1 MYILC
6 LSHAKYVKKKIMLLA
21 FLYENPSHLP
31 PRGLTK
37 QRGVCGGGQSNS
49 SILCYIP

>member
-6 LSHAKYVKKKIMLLA
+6 LSHAKYVKKIMFLA
-21 FLYENPSHLP
+21 YENPSHLP